1 MDLERLTD
9 DELLQSLLAETAKA
23 FSEVRSVQGDLDKIN
38 SRLRFALVV
47 VYILKEREIN
57 K

>member
-23 FSEVRSVQGDLDKIN
+23 LSEVRNVQGDLDKIN
-38 SRLRFALVV
+38 GRLRFALLVIN
-47 VYILKEREIN
+47 ILKDR
-57 K
+57 KD